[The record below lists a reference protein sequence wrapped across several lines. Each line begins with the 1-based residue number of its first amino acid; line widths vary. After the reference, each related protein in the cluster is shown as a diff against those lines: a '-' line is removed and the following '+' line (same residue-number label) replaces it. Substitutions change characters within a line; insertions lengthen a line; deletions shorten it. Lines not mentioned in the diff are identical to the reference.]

1 MGRTNNPKKFDLQN
15 RNREKRYKLSENS
28 IIQAH
33 RYILFNTVELNTQK
47 EDHLNMVKRK
57 ARGTKL
63 ARQPCDLYKRHCEKF
78 SEWFKD
84 MAKRNKKRKMA
95 VVSRSRTPNDS
106 GANNDSSSTQ
116 GEEADNTQS
125 TRPAQN
131 GNEVSSSGP
140 ERDGALQGTPKKVR
154 GPTVL
159 DHIWNM
165 KKDDYAIVQLNGYG
179 LPNDD
184 NGQKY
189 CQFLGTVARRPTL
202 CPIDIFDWRLFP
214 QESKDKIW
222 EQTIMPRFS
231 FEPAEHAKAI
241 KAWTLEDIG
250 NKWRN
255 WKYHLRQTYLD
266 LSKSE
271 DEMIREAEKGEK
283 KRINVNQFRN
293 LVRHWLTPKAQKA
306 SDTNKVCRSGNKD
319 PHCAGSMSF
328 SRLAED
334 MAKKNNG
341 VMPTR
346 SKMYVVT
353 RKHSDGNYVNKVAE
367 DFGTSFEGVIAE
379 EEAEQERQERELE
392 ENPDQTFDTTVLTFI
407 DRPWEGQGD
416 GYTRVKGKDPKGRT
430 NIVGNIASEVR
441 KPRGAAQPHSS
452 SQAAMALKIEEQ
464 AIEIE
469 RMNQK
474 HEEQAEKI
482 DGQAAEIEKLKQ
494 LFVDFSSHRN

>member
-1 MGRTNNPKKFDLQN
+1 MTHLQLKVLTMTHLQLKVRKLTIHNLQGLPKMVA
-15 RNREKRYKLSENS
+15 R
-28 IIQAH
+28 
-33 RYILFNTVELNTQK
+33 LFYN
-47 EDHLNMVKRK
+47 
-57 ARGTKL
+57 
-63 ARQPCDLYKRHCEKF
+63 
-78 SEWFKD
+78 W
-84 MAKRNKKRKMA
+84 
-95 VVSRSRTPNDS
+95 
-106 GANNDSSSTQ
+106 
-116 GEEADNTQS
+116 
-125 TRPAQN
+125 
-131 GNEVSSSGP
+131 NEGSSSGP

-202 CPIDIFDWRLFP
+202 YPIDIFDWGLFP

-222 EQTIMPRFS
+222 EQTIMPRFR

-271 DEMIREAEKGEK
+271 DEMVREAEKGEK

-293 LVRHWLTPKAQKA
+293 QVRHWLTPKAQKA

-328 SRLAED
+328 RRLAKD
-334 MAKKNNG
+334 M
-341 VMPTR
+341 
-346 SKMYVVT
+346 MY
-353 RKHSDGNYVNKVAE
+353 GNYVNKVAE
-367 DFGTSFEGVIAE
+367 DFGNSFEEVIAE
-379 EEAEQERQERELE
+379 EEAEQERQERERE
-392 ENPDQTFDTTVLTFI
+392 ENPDQTFDTTMLTFI

-464 AIEIE
+464 ATEIE

-494 LFVDFSSHRN
+494 LFADFSSHRN